1 MEALLIVDVQND
13 FCPNGALA
21 VSDGQ
26 LIIPAINTLMDYFD
40 LIVATQD
47 WHPKGHGSFASSH
60 SKMAGEI
67 INLGGV
73 KQILWPDHCIQG
85 TKGAELHHELDSHK
99 ITKIFPKGVQ
109 QNIDSYSG
117 FFEND
122 HQTAT
127 GLGLYLKKKGVTK
140 IFITGLATD
149 YCVKYTALDSV
160 KLGFKTIVLI
170 DACRGV
176 ELNPGDVKEAIAEMK
191 ESGVVITR
199 ADEANGEFIKKQ
211 SSSSKLKEENI

>member
-21 VSDGQ
+21 VRDGQ
-26 LIIPAINTLMDYFD
+26 LIIPVINTLMDYFD
-40 LIVATQD
+40 LVVATQD

-60 SKMAGEI
+60 NKMVGEI
-67 INLGGV
+67 INLGGAE
-73 KQILWPDHCIQG
+73 QILWPDHCIQG

-199 ADEANGEFIKKQ
+199 TDEANDKFIKEQ
-211 SSSSKLKEENI
+211 SNSSKLKEDNI